1 MRLFGFKD
9 VVFAVGQSNAV
20 QCVRNR
26 CASRIDSFCASALHS
41 EVLPVLQGPARCGM
55 RCCVGIGPPSQF
67 SQSRAAVRSAQSE
80 PAMEQRREG
89 CRQQAMEC
97 SAALSGGRPLPLI
110 RGAVLVVCSVPRR
123 AVEQNDP
130 VECDDVR
137 VDASVGKKDR
147 GRRVLQQLH
156 LGLRLHLQASTN
168 KSTKSAPPYE
178 QQRLDWL
185 SGLGRTVQCS
195 FGQVLPK

>member
-80 PAMEQRREG
+80 PAMEQRRDVDSK
-89 CRQQAMEC
+89 RWSAL
-97 SAALSGGRPLPLI
+97 AALSGGRPLPLI
-110 RGAVLVVCSVPRR
+110 R
-123 AVEQNDP
+123 
-130 VECDDVR
+130 
-137 VDASVGKKDR
+137 
-147 GRRVLQQLH
+147 
-156 LGLRLHLQASTN
+156 
-168 KSTKSAPPYE
+168 
-178 QQRLDWL
+178 
-185 SGLGRTVQCS
+185 
-195 FGQVLPK
+195 